1 MPIVG
6 DVLADRYRIE
16 AILGVGGMASVYRAT
31 DLRLDRDVAVKVLA
45 ANLAADA
52 QFAEQFNREAGAM
65 AGFSH
70 PNVAAVYDVEL
81 GDPTTGREPFY
92 VMEYCPQGSLAD
104 RLKAGG
110 RIPPTELIPI
120 VAAVSE
126 ALAELHR
133 NGLIHRDVKPANI
146 LFANDRAKLADFGVA
161 WNQGPRDGDPLT
173 LPGST
178 IGTAPYLAPELG
190 AREPPSAASDVYAL
204 GVTIFQALTGQYPR
218 LATVKETNLDSG
230 PASFL
235 PVSAAA
241 PELGLRFDDLLARV
255 LDADPTARPS
265 PVEFADQLT
274 SRLETWGVARPN
286 PGSLAVPDPL
296 PVAASRVDMEAPTRV
311 AQENPKAAQPG
322 DAALGEPGPPELVT
336 QVPDPD
342 QTPPKS
348 APEPATPQLAP
359 PRASRSQPGSLPW
372 IRAGYRRWPVIVAV
386 LAVLAVVLV
395 PRLLGAGAGLPGASP
410 TASPPASPTVAA
422 TAPSSENEATLA
434 ALAQVES
441 EIEAARGGRDGLK
454 GRDGNELMDLAN
466 SVRTS
471 IDGGDLDAAATAAQA
486 LSDRTREVTTDLDE
500 ARRNS
505 LLGAIDG
512 LLTALNS
519 R

>member
-16 AILGVGGMASVYRAT
+16 SILGVGGMASVYRAT

-52 QFAEQFNREAGAM
+52 QFAERFNREAGAM

-104 RLKAGG
+104 RLRAGG
-110 RIPPTELIPI
+110 RIPPAELIPI

-126 ALAELHR
+126 GLAELHR

-161 WNQGPRDGDPLT
+161 WNQGPHDGDPLT

-190 AREPPSAASDVYAL
+190 AGEPPSAASDVYSL
-204 GVTIFQALTGQYPR
+204 GVTIFQVLTGQYPR
-218 LATVKETNLDSG
+218 LATVTETNPDSR
-230 PASFL
+230 PATFL

-241 PELGLRFDDLLARV
+241 PDLGLRFDDLLTRV
-255 LDADPTARPS
+255 FDVDPTARPS
-265 PVEFADQLT
+265 PVEFAAQLT

-286 PGSLAVPDPL
+286 PGPVAVPDPL

-311 AQENPKAAQPG
+311 AQERPKAAQPE
-322 DAALGEPGPPELVT
+322 DAALEEPGPPEPT
-336 QVPDPD
+336 AQVPDPD
-342 QTPPKS
+342 QAPPKP

-359 PRASRSQPGSLPW
+359 PRAARSQPGSLPW
-372 IRAGYRRWPVIVAV
+372 SRTGYRRWAVVVAV
-386 LAVLAVVLV
+386 LAVLAVVVV
-395 PRLLGAGAGLPGASP
+395 PRLLGAGAVLPGASP
-410 TASPPASPTVAA
+410 AASPSASPTVSA
-422 TAPSSENEATLA
+422 APSSENEATLA
-434 ALAQVES
+434 ALTRVES

-471 IDGGDLDAAATAAQA
+471 IDGGDLGAAATAAQA
-486 LSDRTREVTTDLDE
+486 LSDRTRELTSDLDE
-500 ARRNS
+500 SRRDS

-512 LLTALNS
+512 LLAALNS